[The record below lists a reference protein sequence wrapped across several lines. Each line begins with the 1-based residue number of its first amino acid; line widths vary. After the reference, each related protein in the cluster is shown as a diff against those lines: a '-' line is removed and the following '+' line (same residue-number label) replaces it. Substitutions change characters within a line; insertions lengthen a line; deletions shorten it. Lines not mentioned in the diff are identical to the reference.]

1 MNIIPNAIRNLLG
14 GLNELRTYSQQEA
27 IQLTAEAKQ
36 LEASVAPTVQAL
48 QAERLAI
55 RSKADMYVEQLK
67 TVSVNAEAM
76 TDVAVAAADTAET
89 LAANSERY
97 QEAMQ
102 RIESVAGAVAPNYL
116 AMLQGKKPSPPEV
129 RGQSAFFQLPGR

>member
-1 MNIIPNAIRNLLG
+1 MNIIPNAIKSLLG

-36 LEASVAPTVQAL
+36 LEASVASTVQAL
-48 QAERLAI
+48 QAQRLAI

-67 TVSVNAEAM
+67 TVSTNAEAM
-76 TDVAVAAADTAET
+76 TDVAVAAADTAEA
-89 LAANSERY
+89 LATNSERY
-97 QEAMQ
+97 REAMQ

-116 AMLQGKKPSPPEV
+116 AMLQGKKPSLPQTQNQ
-129 RGQSAFFQLPGR
+129 GGFFQLPGR